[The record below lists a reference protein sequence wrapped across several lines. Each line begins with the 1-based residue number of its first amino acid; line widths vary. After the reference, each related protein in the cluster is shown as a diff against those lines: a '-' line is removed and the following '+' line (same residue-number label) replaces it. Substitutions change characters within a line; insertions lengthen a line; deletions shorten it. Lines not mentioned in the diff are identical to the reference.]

1 MMAQPPGCAS
11 QLEKGLN
18 RCTSPAHSTHLP
30 PETLSAW
37 NIPGGGLAL
46 GSYPPAIVDGGHT
59 SVKAVQD
66 EPFGPPLAVETFR
79 AEQEAITLANHRLRL
94 ARAVRKDDGARAQ
107 RGRGSPAGHRVD

>member
-1 MMAQPPGCAS
+1 
-11 QLEKGLN
+11 
-18 RCTSPAHSTHLP
+18 LP

-37 NIPGGGLAL
+37 NIPGAGGLAL

-94 ARAVRKDDGARAQ
+94 ARAVRTDDGARAQ
-107 RGRGSPAGHRVD
+107 RGRGYPAGHRVD